1 MIKKIAALAIM
12 TLSVLS
18 FSSIALAA
26 NGEGFTLEAANPNTI
41 NPRKFIFEL
50 RPGEKAEDYI
60 EISNLSDEEETF
72 LLYGADPTFSAQ
84 GTPAY
89 KTRQAGGNGE
99 GQWIQ
104 FDQSELTLQPKETKL
119 VKFTVNIPPEAALG
133 EYRAGITMERAPHA
147 SSQPGIS
154 IATRIILHA
163 EIKVTKDPKAIPKQ
177 DGSFLGG
184 HGAPDSTDTEFDWRT
199 LYFWIS
205 LTLFIASFL
214 ALLWITLNERKGAS
228 ALKMEQPVEI
238 KETPA
243 PKKTTKKSSGRKK
256 SGNKTRGS
264 KSQKSS
270 SKSSAKH
277 STARKKTSSRKSTKS
292 RTKTAPK
299 KKSTTAKKKSPTRK
313 KSATKKSGK

>member
-1 MIKKIAALAIM
+1 MLKRIAALAIM

-26 NGEGFTLEAANPNTI
+26 NGEGFTIEAANPNTI

-50 RPGEKAEDYI
+50 RPGEKAEDYV
-60 EISNLSDEEETF
+60 EVSNLSDQEENF

-99 GQWIQ
+99 GQWVQ
-104 FDQSELTLQPKETKL
+104 FDQSKLTLQPKETKL
-119 VKFTVNIPPEAALG
+119 VKFTVSVPQKAALG
-133 EYRAGITMERAPHA
+133 DYRAGIAMERAPHA

-163 EIKVTKDPKAIPKQ
+163 EIKVTKNPQGIPKQ
-177 DGSFLGG
+177 DGTLLGG
-184 HGAPDSTDTEFDWRT
+184 HGAPESSDSEFNWRT

-205 LTLFIASFL
+205 FTLFIASFL

-228 ALKMEQPVEI
+228 ALQMEQPVEI

-243 PKKTTKKSSGRKK
+243 PKKTTKK
-256 SGNKTRGS
+256 KTGGGS
-264 KSQKSS
+264 KSKKTTTTKKSAAKKKSS
-270 SKSSAKH
+270 SRKTTKTATKKKSPASK
-277 STARKKTSSRKSTKS
+277 RKSTS
-292 RTKTAPK
+292 R
-299 KKSTTAKKKSPTRK
+299 KKSTTKKPANKIPKSS
-313 KSATKKSGK
+313 KSLK

>member
-1 MIKKIAALAIM
+1 MLKKIATLAIM
-12 TLSVLS
+12 TLSLLS
-18 FSSIALAA
+18 FSSIALAT
-26 NGEGFTLEAANPNTI
+26 NGEGFTIEAANPNTI
-41 NPRKFIFEL
+41 NPRQFIFEL
-50 RPGEKAEDYI
+50 RPGEKADDYV
-60 EISNLSDEEETF
+60 EIANLSEDEDNF

-104 FDQSELTLQPKETKL
+104 FDQSDITLQPKESKL

-133 EYRAGITMERAPHA
+133 DYRAGIAMERAPRA

-163 EIKVTKDPKAIPKQ
+163 EIKVTDNPQAIPKQ

-184 HGAPDSTDTEFDWRT
+184 HGAPETSQTDFDWRT

-205 LTLFIASFL
+205 LTLFIASFI

-243 PKKTTKKSSGRKK
+243 PQAKKKSTGKKQSGKK
-256 SGNKTRGS
+256 SGNS
-264 KSQKSS
+264 KSKKPTA
-270 SKSSAKH
+270 KSSAKKT
-277 STARKKTSSRKSTKS
+277 STKKKSSSRKSTKS
-292 RTKTAPK
+292 TKSTSK
-299 KKSTTAKKKSPTRK
+299 KKSTTTKKKGPARKKSTKKKSDK
-313 KSATKKSGK
+313 